1 MLLEGS
7 VPGIRLCRDIEF
19 DEDGNKV
26 PRVCTAGNP
35 MLHENAKVLFSK
47 YLLCSFVDNEKQLLI
62 GKIRY
67 AAVQI
72 RNVNQRSLFK
82 HLH

>member
-1 MLLEGS
+1 MIFIS
-7 VPGIRLCRDIEF
+7 TFIFIYYHYC
-19 DEDGNKV
+19 
-26 PRVCTAGNP
+26 
-35 MLHENAKVLFSK
+35 HENAKVLFSK
-47 YLLCSFVDNEKQLLI
+47 YLLCSFVDNEKQLLV